1 MKKALE
7 EQYLKLGI
15 SEAVLSFGNKILAS
29 LEGRFRQ
36 IDEIAEYFTEL
47 SAKDIQEIE
56 KGLLQTI

>member
-1 MKKALE
+1 MLRA
-7 EQYLKLGI
+7 G
-15 SEAVLSFGNKILAS
+15 KIL
-29 LEGRFRQ
+29 